1 MTEILVTAAIGLI
14 TTIVSSWSAWIF
26 ARKKYNSEVD
36 HNIIDNM
43 KESLEFYE
51 KLSNDNKARLT
62 EALEEN
68 KKLRE
73 DLNVVLEENKAL
85 KKDMED
91 LKSQMIK
98 LTTSICYDLS
108 CKIRMRNEYLNK
120 EAKENEES
128 NIE

>member
-1 MTEILVTAAIGLI
+1 MTEILITAGVGLV
-14 TTIVSSWSAWIF
+14 TTIVSSWSTWVF

-36 HNIIDNM
+36 HNVIDNM

-51 KLSNDNKARLT
+51 KLSNDNKVRLT

-73 DLNVVLEENKAL
+73 DLNRVLEENRDL
-85 KKDMED
+85 KKDMND

-108 CKIRMRNEYLNK
+108 CKMRLR
-120 EAKENEES
+120 
-128 NIE
+128 

>member
-1 MTEILVTAAIGLI
+1 MTEILITAGVGLV
-14 TTIVSSWSAWIF
+14 TTIVSSWSTWVF

-73 DLNVVLEENKAL
+73 DLNRVLEENKAL
-85 KKDMED
+85 KKDMDEI
-91 LKSQMIK
+91 KSQMIK

-108 CKIRMRNEYLNK
+108 CKIRMREEYLNK
-120 EAKENEES
+120 EGKEDEKGNTE
-128 NIE
+128 

>member
-1 MTEILVTAAIGLI
+1 MTEILITAGVGLV
-14 TTIVSSWSAWIF
+14 TTIVSSWSTWVF

-62 EALEEN
+62 EALAEN

-73 DLNVVLEENKAL
+73 DLNRVLEENKAL
-85 KKDMED
+85 KKDMDEI
-91 LKSQMIK
+91 KSQMIK

-108 CKIRMRNEYLNK
+108 CKIRMREEYLNK
-120 EAKENEES
+120 EGKEDEKGNTE
-128 NIE
+128 

>member
-1 MTEILVTAAIGLI
+1 MIDILMTAGVGLI
-14 TTIVSSWSAWIF
+14 TTIVSSWSTWVF

-36 HNIIDNM
+36 HNVIDNM

-51 KLSNDNKARLT
+51 KLSNDNKARLA

-73 DLNVVLEENKAL
+73 DLNIVLEENRTL
-85 KKDMED
+85 RKDID
-91 LKSQMIK
+91 DIKNQMIK

-108 CKIRMRNEYLNK
+108 CKMRMR
-120 EAKENEES
+120 
-128 NIE
+128 

>member
-1 MTEILVTAAIGLI
+1 MTEILITAGVGLV
-14 TTIVSSWSAWIF
+14 TTIVSSWSTWVF

-51 KLSNDNKARLT
+51 KLSNDNKDRLT
-62 EALEEN
+62 EALKEN

-73 DLNVVLEENKAL
+73 DFNSLIEENKAL
-85 KKDMED
+85 KRDIED
-91 LKSQMIK
+91 LRSQMIK

-108 CKIRMRNEYLNK
+108 CKIRMREDFNK
-120 EAKENEES
+120 DEES
-128 NIE
+128 QTE